1 MVVHNIGDRND
12 DTGNAVRVF
21 VAVHILGKADK
32 ADAHLHKQ
40 VINQTSRVAVIAG
53 KTGKVFDDHAVNLAA
68 HNIGKQPLEVFT
80 VCVCPGMPIVYI
92 FSRAFKLVNVH
103 LVKIIEKIALVF
115 HAVAVV
121 FIVL

>member
-32 ADAHLHKQ
+32 TDAHLHKH
-40 VINQTSRVAVIAG
+40 QTSRVAVIAG

-68 HNIGKQPLEVFT
+68 HNIGKQPLGVFT